1 MKRIF
6 ILFKG
11 FIILN
16 ASFKGIC
23 LPPEQGFT
31 FLTENPDSLPQM
43 LTKNFADLISSKLK
57 FEAALK
63 FGVNQLPG
71 NLKDWETQRLQLRTS
86 D

>member
-6 ILFKG
+6 ILFIG

-23 LPPEQGFT
+23 LSREQGFT
-31 FLTENPDSLPQM
+31 FLTESPDSLPPM
-43 LTKNFADLISSKLK
+43 VTKNLADLISSKLR

-63 FGVNQLPG
+63 FGVN
-71 NLKDWETQRLQLRTS
+71 ETWTCLW
-86 D
+86 